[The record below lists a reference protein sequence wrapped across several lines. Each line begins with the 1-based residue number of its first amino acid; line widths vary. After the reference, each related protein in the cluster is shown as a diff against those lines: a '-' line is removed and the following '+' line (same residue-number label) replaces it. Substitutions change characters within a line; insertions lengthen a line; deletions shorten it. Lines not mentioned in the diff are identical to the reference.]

1 MNDISYAGANSDI
14 SILKQIG
21 EFIKEKR
28 VEQNINQN
36 SLASGAVISRS
47 TLSLIERGE
56 SISLLNLIK
65 ILRMLDALYVLDR
78 FKIEPQISPMLLA
91 KEEQKKRKRAFRAKE
106 NPEEEEL
113 GW

>member
-1 MNDISYAGANSDI
+1 MNEFSYINANSDI

-28 VEQNINQN
+28 IEQNINQD
-36 SLASGAVISRS
+36 SLASSAVISRS

-65 ILRMLDALYVLDR
+65 ILRMLNALYVLDI

-106 NPEEEEL
+106 NPEEGEL

>member
-1 MNDISYAGANSDI
+1 MSDISYMKANSDI

-28 VEQNINQN
+28 VEQNINQD
-36 SLASGAVISRS
+36 SLARDAVISRS

-65 ILRMLDALYVLDR
+65 ILRMLDVLYVLDR
-78 FKIEPQISPMLLA
+78 FTLEPKISPMLLA
-91 KEEQKKRKRAFRAKE
+91 KEEQKKRKRAFPTKE
-106 NPEEEEL
+106 NPEAEEL

>member
-1 MNDISYAGANSDI
+1 MNDISYININSDV

-28 VEQNINQN
+28 VEQNINQD

-78 FKIEPQISPMLLA
+78 FKTEPQISPMLLA
-91 KEEQKKRKRAFRAKE
+91 KEEQKKRKRAFRTKE
-106 NPEEEEL
+106 NPEKEEL